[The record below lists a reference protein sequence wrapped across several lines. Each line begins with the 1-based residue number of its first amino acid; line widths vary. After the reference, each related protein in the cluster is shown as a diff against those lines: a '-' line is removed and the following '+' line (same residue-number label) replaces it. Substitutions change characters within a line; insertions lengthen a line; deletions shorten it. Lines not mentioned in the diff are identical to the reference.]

1 MCLTDADLNQ
11 ITKETAMTNPVCV
24 ILGAGPGNGLACAS
38 RFSAEG
44 YRTALLARG
53 EATLRALEADVPGA
67 RGYIYD
73 ATEQTSAEQVF
84 ARIRSELGPPE
95 VLLYNASTRD
105 FGDIEHTS
113 PDAFEQAWR
122 VNSLGCFLAVKQ
134 VIPDM
139 RQAGR
144 GTIVIM
150 GATASLK
157 GAAGFVA
164 FAAAKAAQR
173 SLAQSLARHL
183 GPQGIHVAYV
193 VIDAVV
199 DMPASRTML
208 PGKPEEFFAQPRD
221 IAESVFFLTRQPRSA
236 WTFELDLR
244 PFGESW

>member
-1 MCLTDADLNQ
+1 MS
-11 ITKETAMTNPVCV
+11 NPVCV
-24 ILGAGPGNGLACAS
+24 IVGAGPGNGLACAR

-53 EATLRALEADVPGA
+53 EATLRVLEKDMPGA
-67 RGYIYD
+67 RGYVYD
-73 ATEQTSAEQVF
+73 ATQQASVEQVF
-84 ARIRSELGPPE
+84 ARIRKELGAPE
-95 VLLYNASTRD
+95 VLIYNASTRD
-105 FGDIEHTS
+105 FANIEHTD
-113 PDAFEQAWR
+113 PAAFEQAWR
-122 VNSLGCFLAVKQ
+122 VNSFGCFLAVKQ

-139 RQAGR
+139 RRLGR
-144 GTIVIM
+144 GNIVIM

-157 GAAGFVA
+157 GAAGFLA

-199 DMPASRTML
+199 DMPASRRML
-208 PGKPEEFFAQPRD
+208 PDKPDEFFAQPRD

-244 PFGESW
+244 PFGERW